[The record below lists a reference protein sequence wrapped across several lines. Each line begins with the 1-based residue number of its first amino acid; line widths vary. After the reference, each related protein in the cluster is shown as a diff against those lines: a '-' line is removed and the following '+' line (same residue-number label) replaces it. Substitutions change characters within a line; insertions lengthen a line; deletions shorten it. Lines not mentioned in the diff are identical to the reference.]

1 MNNPQPFGNQGSFGM
16 GSFGTPPGVGEPL
29 PQNDSRQE
37 RKARQSKR
45 SGKSDS
51 PKAPTKRLMSR
62 QRLFAVVLAAI
73 AGLLVLTSTSGS
85 SSGAF
90 VARLTTT
97 LPALSTL
104 EDSQW
109 EIISLPDNAIEEG
122 AFTADSKDGVQA
134 LLAAHSSGR
143 VRGALAKGHQL
154 RESDFSADAELATP
168 LAQDER
174 LVAVEAAV
182 MSAVG
187 GQLRA
192 GDHVDV
198 IAVVDIEGTTIA
210 NLVATDIEIIAA
222 LPGSQQFN
230 SVAQEQVSGSN
241 KGRTGNEL
249 LPSDPVPGIY
259 NVRVSTT
266 EAVILAAASSRGNLV
281 LVLRGKGSADL
292 PVAPVNLDQVMT
304 QIISP
309 QAVLPQSLPT
319 ATTVAPSEVAG
330 S

>member
-1 MNNPQPFGNQGSFGM
+1 M
-16 GSFGTPPGVGEPL
+16 GGFGTPPGVGEPL
-29 PQNDSRQE
+29 PNDG
-37 RKARQSKR
+37 ARQDRDGRRSKR
-45 SGKSDS
+45 AAKSES
-51 PKAPTKRLMSR
+51 TKAPTKRLMSR

-73 AGLLVLTSTSGS
+73 AGLLVLTTTSD
-85 SSGAF
+85 SSGGSY
-90 VARLTTT
+90 VARLTTA

-109 EIISLPDNAIEEG
+109 EIISLPANAIEEG
-122 AFTADSKDGVQA
+122 SFTADSKEEVQA

-143 VRGALAKGHQL
+143 VRVALAKGHQL

-192 GDHVDV
+192 GDRVDV

-210 NLVATDIEIIAA
+210 NLVATDIEIISA

-230 SVAQEQVSGSN
+230 SVAQEQVSGNN

-292 PVAPVNLDQVMT
+292 PVSPVNLDQVMT
-304 QIISP
+304 QTISP
-309 QAVLPQSLPT
+309 QTIFPQELPT
-319 ATTVAPSEVAG
+319 ATTVAPSEETG
-330 S
+330 N